1 MRAASQTPVDSRMPS
16 SPRGRFRRATLPLFE
31 GPMLMP
37 IADALLL
44 IAPGCPHCPAML
56 ETLGHMVKAGELAE
70 LRVVNVAARPDLAA
84 QLRAR
89 SVPWLK
95 LGPFELSGVRSHA
108 ELKEWLARL
117 SSPTAMT
124 DYLHLLL
131 REGRLDDAQGLLQLR
146 SARLADLLPILAN
159 PEAAMNVRLGANAI
173 LESQAGSAAL
183 AALLPQ
189 LAELARH
196 ADARVRA
203 DACYFLGL
211 SARSEAVPPLAAALG
226 DADAEVR
233 EIAAEA
239 LAQMQRGVS
248 KPSPPL

>member
-1 MRAASQTPVDSRMPS
+1 
-16 SPRGRFRRATLPLFE
+16 
-31 GPMLMP
+31 MP

-56 ETLGHMVKAGELAE
+56 ETLGRMVKAGELAE
-70 LRVVNVAARPDLAA
+70 LRVVNVAARPELAA

-95 LGPFELSGVRSHA
+95 LGPFELAGARSHA

-117 SSPTAMT
+117 SSPSAMA

-131 REGRLDDAQGLLQLR
+131 KEGRLDDGQELLRVGPAHL
-146 SARLADLLPILAN
+146 SDLLPILAN

-211 SARSEAVPPLAAALG
+211 SARPKAASILAAALG
-226 DADAEVR
+226 DTDAEVR
-233 EIAAEA
+233 EIAAES
-239 LAQMQRGVS
+239 LARLHGG
-248 KPSPPL
+248 